1 MKLAINC
8 LSISNASA
16 LGVRTFLI
24 SHLRQFPDFG
34 HSKLSHDLEL
44 LFIVQ
49 KGSLLKPE
57 IYSILKNINSCV
69 RVRIREVS
77 GIEKSSLRILY
88 EQFVLPLLTRDFD
101 IVYSINNA
109 NPIFFF
115 AKTHSIVTIHDL
127 LPFKIV
133 ARYSRFQKVYLQLL
147 TKLCSKRAAKIIT
160 VSNFTKSEI
169 VELLNVT
176 PSKVSVIYNCLPF
189 SFEEVGNNSK
199 QFLLI
204 VGGLNTDKR
213 VDCALRGF
221 KEYLQRNPS
230 SPLQL
235 MITGPDQGARRQ
247 LEELSQNL
255 GLTERCCFLGQISED
270 EKNKL
275 LASCK
280 AIVMMGRNEG
290 FGIPVLEAMRLGKP
304 TLAAKAG
311 ALPEVMGSAGVVVEI
326 PENAECIADGI
337 HEIMNSEINWVE
349 ACRAEYSRYNSSV
362 ISNLFWRCLTEVYN
376 K

>member
-1 MKLAINC
+1 
-8 LSISNASA
+8 
-16 LGVRTFLI
+16 
-24 SHLRQFPDFG
+24 
-34 HSKLSHDLEL
+34 
-44 LFIVQ
+44 
-49 KGSLLKPE
+49 
-57 IYSILKNINSCV
+57 
-69 RVRIREVS
+69 
-77 GIEKSSLRILY
+77 
-88 EQFVLPLLTRDFD
+88 
-101 IVYSINNA
+101 
-109 NPIFFF
+109 
-115 AKTHSIVTIHDL
+115 
-127 LPFKIV
+127 
-133 ARYSRFQKVYLQLL
+133 LL

-160 VSNFTKSEI
+160 VSDFTKSEI

-176 PSKVSVIYNCLPF
+176 PSKVSVFYNCLPF
-189 SFEEVGNNSK
+189 PFEEVVGNSK

-204 VGGLNTDKR
+204 VGGLNADKR
-213 VDCALRGF
+213 VDCALLGF

-235 MITGPDQGARRQ
+235 MIAGPDQGARRQ

-275 LASCK
+275 LASCI

-311 ALPEVMGSAGVVVEI
+311 ALPEVMGSAGVVVEM

-362 ISNLFWRCLTEVYN
+362 ISNSFWRCLTEI
-376 K
+376 